1 MTTAINESN
10 GKNLKSVDL
19 GSLEEHIISSIRRIV
34 RAIEMHSQHLIGQVG
49 LTSPQL
55 SALKAIPVL
64 NPATPTSVARH
75 LSLSQST
82 VSGVL
87 DRLHSK
93 KLIKR
98 EDSSDDKRL
107 RRYRLTPAGKSI
119 VSTAP
124 PLLQE
129 SFLRNLKELDEW
141 ERSMLL
147 AALQRTAHLMDAE
160 GLEAHP
166 FLTSGEAPLGADLD
180 LPASREQVGQ

>member
-1 MTTAINESN
+1 MSKLAIDGPTKE
-10 GKNLKSVDL
+10 LDPTDM
-19 GSLEEHIISSIRRIV
+19 GSLEDHIVSSIRRII
-34 RAIEMHSQHLIGQVG
+34 RAIEMHSQDLITKVG

-55 SALKAIPVL
+55 SVLKAIPML

-93 KLIKR
+93 KLVRR
-98 EDSSDDKRL
+98 EDSSADKRL
-107 RRYRLTPAGKSI
+107 RRYRLTPTGKALLG
-119 VSTAP
+119 TAP

-129 SFLRNLKELDEW
+129 SFLRNLKGLEAW

-147 AALQRTAHLMDAE
+147 SALQRTAWLMDADE
-160 GLEAHP
+160 LEAHP
-166 FLTSGEAPLGADLD
+166 FLTAGQAPLESDLD
-180 LPASREQVGQ
+180 DEE

>member
-1 MTTAINESN
+1 MSKLAVENH
-10 GKNLKSVDL
+10 GKDL
-19 GSLEEHIISSIRRIV
+19 DLLDLDSLEDNIVSSIRRIV
-34 RAIEMHSQHLIGQVG
+34 RAIEMHSQDLIAKVG

-55 SALKAIPVL
+55 SVLKAIPIL

-93 KLIKR
+93 KFVRR
-98 EDSSDDKRL
+98 EDSSADKRL
-107 RRYRLTPAGKSI
+107 RRYRLTPSGKALLG
-119 VSTAP
+119 TAP

-129 SFLRNLKELDEW
+129 SFLRNLKGLEAW

-147 AALQRTAHLMDAE
+147 SALQRTAWLMDADD
-160 GLEAHP
+160 LEAHP
-166 FLTSGEAPLGADLD
+166 FLTAGQAPLGSDLD
-180 LPASREQVGQ
+180 QE

>member
-1 MTTAINESN
+1 MPKLAINDEE
-10 GKNLKSVDL
+10 KKFDPLDVA
-19 GSLEEHIISSIRRIV
+19 SLEEHIVSSIRRIV
-34 RAIEMHSQHLIGQVG
+34 RAIEMHSQDLIAKVG

-55 SALKAIPVL
+55 SVLKAIPVL

-93 KLIKR
+93 KLVRR
-98 EDSSDDKRL
+98 EDSSADKRL
-107 RRYRLTPAGKSI
+107 RRYRLTPTGKSLLG
-119 VSTAP
+119 TAP

-129 SFLRNLKELDEW
+129 SFLRNLNGLEAW

-147 AALQRTAHLMDAE
+147 SALQRAAWLMDADD
-160 GLEAHP
+160 LEAHP
-166 FLTSGEAPLGADLD
+166 FLTSGEAPLGTDLD
-180 LPASREQVGQ
+180 SED

>member
-1 MTTAINESN
+1 MTSATNQSN
-10 GKNLKSVDL
+10 GKNLDSIDL

-34 RAIEMHSQHLIGQVG
+34 RAIEMHSQDLISQVG

-55 SALKAIPVL
+55 SVLKAIPTL

-93 KLIKR
+93 KLVRR
-98 EDSSDDKRL
+98 EDSSSDKRL
-107 RRYRLTPAGKSI
+107 RRYRLTSSGKSV

-129 SFLRNLKELDEW
+129 SFLRNLKDLEDW

-160 GLEAHP
+160 ELEAHP
-166 FLTSGEAPLGADLD
+166 FLTSGQSPLGLDLD
-180 LPASREQVGQ
+180 PASGEQGGQ

>member
-1 MTTAINESN
+1 MSKLLLDAETKAFDPQ
-10 GKNLKSVDL
+10 DL
-19 GSLEEHIISSIRRIV
+19 DSLEEHIVSSIRRIV
-34 RAIEMHSQHLIGQVG
+34 RAIEMHSQDLITKVG

-55 SALKAIPVL
+55 SVLKAIPAL

-93 KLIKR
+93 KLVKR
-98 EDSSDDKRL
+98 EDSSTDKRL
-107 RRYRLTPAGKSI
+107 RRYRLTPSGKALLG
-119 VSTAP
+119 TAP

-129 SFLRNLKELDEW
+129 NFLRNLQGLEAW

-147 AALQRTAHLMDAE
+147 SALQRTAWLMDADELE
-160 GLEAHP
+160 GE
-166 FLTSGEAPLGADLD
+166 SE
-180 LPASREQVGQ
+180 